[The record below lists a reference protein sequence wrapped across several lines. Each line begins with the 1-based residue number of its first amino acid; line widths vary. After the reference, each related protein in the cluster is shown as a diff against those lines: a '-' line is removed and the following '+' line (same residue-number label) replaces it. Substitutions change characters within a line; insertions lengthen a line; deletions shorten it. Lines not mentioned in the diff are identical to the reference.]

1 MHGAY
6 NSCTGSEPD
15 ERCPR
20 GLYRRKRSECWP
32 GGRTAD
38 SPEPC
43 GHLLALWGLGAAARG
58 VGAGAAVGLDVS
70 AGSLVLQA
78 ISILDLFANRP
89 LVLTDMLV

>member
-1 MHGAY
+1 MLGKDA
-6 NSCTGSEPD
+6 SE
-15 ERCPR
+15 
-20 GLYRRKRSECWP
+20 
-32 GGRTAD
+32 
-38 SPEPC
+38 
-43 GHLLALWGLGAAARG
+43 HLLALWRLSAAARG